1 MSRTI
6 ARFRSPPQ
14 VRKIASSTRSLSVE
28 LRAVAPFDFDLALR
42 YLQIWPAAVLEKIDG
57 GQYRRAVT
65 LDGRDVLLLL
75 HSIGTIQRPRL
86 VLEVFGAGVDK
97 PIVERAATLV
107 RRTFWLDTDPAPFL
121 EVARTDPVLD
131 KVVQRLHALRP
142 IQIIDPFEAVLWA
155 ILGQQINL
163 AFARRLKL
171 ALIEMCGS
179 HMKVDGE
186 RFGLFPRPAQ
196 VIPLDPDLARQRQF
210 SRQKTAYVKGIAAAV
225 HSGQIDFEALRGLP
239 ADQAFA
245 ALTAIKGV
253 GRWTAEYL
261 LIRALG
267 FRDAIPAADVGL
279 RKAIGLAYAMERT
292 ATEEEV
298 RTLSARWAGWRGWAA
313 FYFWLERLLALYGNL
328 TSAPQTTS

>member
-1 MSRTI
+1 M
-6 ARFRSPPQ
+6 
-14 VRKIASSTRSLSVE
+14 RSLSIE

-57 GQYRRAVT
+57 GRYRRAVT
-65 LDGRDVLLLL
+65 LGGHDVLLSI
-75 HSIGTIQRPRL
+75 HSIGTIRRPRL
-86 VLEVFGAGVDK
+86 VLEVFGPGLDRTVL
-97 PIVERAATLV
+97 ERAAAVV
-107 RRTFWLDTDPAPFL
+107 RRTFWLDADPAPFL
-121 EVARTDPVLD
+121 EVVRADPVLAE
-131 KVVQRLHALRP
+131 VVGGLHALRP

-179 HMKVDGE
+179 HMEVGDE

-196 VIPLDPDLARQRQF
+196 VIPLDPDLARERQF
-210 SRQKTAYVKGIAAAV
+210 SRQKTAYVRGIAAAV
-225 HSGQIDFEALRGLP
+225 HSGQIDFEALRALP
-239 ADQAFA
+239 AEQAFA
-245 ALTAIKGV
+245 ALTNVKGI

-267 FRDAIPAADVGL
+267 FPDAIPAADVGL
-279 RKAIGLAYAMERT
+279 RKVIGLAYAMERT

-298 RTLSARWAGWRGWAA
+298 RALSVKWAGWRGWAA
-313 FYFWLERLLALYGNL
+313 FYWWLERLPAGQANL
-328 TSAPQTTS
+328 TSAAQTTT

>member
-1 MSRTI
+1 LTNPTTRVRRQTV
-6 ARFRSPPQ
+6 RFRS
-14 VRKIASSTRSLSVE
+14 ASIE

-42 YLQIWPAAVLEKIDG
+42 YLQIWPAAVLEKIEG
-57 GQYRRAVT
+57 GRYRRAVT
-65 LDGRDVLLLL
+65 LDGREVLLSI

-86 VLEVFGAGVDK
+86 VLEVVGAGVDK

-107 RRTFWLDTDPAPFL
+107 RRTFWLDADPAPFL
-121 EVARTDPVLD
+121 EVARTDPVLA
-131 KVVQRLHALRP
+131 KVVGRLHTLRP

-171 ALIEMCGS
+171 ALIEMCGGY
-179 HMKVDGE
+179 MEVDGE

-225 HSGQIDFEALRGLP
+225 HSGQIDFEALRNLP
-239 ADQAFA
+239 AEQAFA
-245 ALTAIKGV
+245 ALTNVKGI

-267 FRDAIPAADVGL
+267 FPDAIPAADVGL

-298 RTLSARWAGWRGWAA
+298 RALSVKWAGWRGWAA
-313 FYFWLERLLALYGNL
+313 FYWWLERLLARHGNL
-328 TSAPQTTS
+328 TSGAQTTT